1 MERGVI
7 ARLRGRLVSA
17 HPECIVDVGGVGFE
31 VMIPEKDRERLSPSD
46 ADVEFFTYLYVRED
60 RMVLYGFLGKLDRE
74 LFMRLIDVSG
84 IGPKL
89 ALGMLADYPAERVV
103 AAIIGKD
110 TAFLK
115 SLPGLGKKTAER
127 LSMELADK
135 LEDIAAPPAAPEA
148 RGELRDEVILA
159 LTSLGMTKHAAE
171 AALAKMDWRP
181 DDSLPIEEVVK
192 EALKYAGGI

>member
-1 MERGVI
+1 MI

-31 VMIPEKDRERLSPSD
+31 LMIPEKDRETLSPTD
-46 ADVEFFTYLYVRED
+46 ADVEFYTYLYVRED

-74 LFMRLIDVSG
+74 LFTRLIDVTG

-89 ALGMLADYPAERVV
+89 ALGMLTDYPAQRIV
-103 AAIIGKD
+103 AAIRGKD
-110 TAFLK
+110 TGFLK
-115 SLPGLGKKTAER
+115 TLPGLGKKTSER

-135 LEDIAAPPAAPEA
+135 LEDLEAEPIMPEA
-148 RGELRDEVILA
+148 SSELKDDVVLA

-171 AALAKMDWRP
+171 AALEKMKWHP
-181 DDSLPIEEVVK
+181 DESASIEQVVK
-192 EALKYAGGI
+192 EALKYAGHI